1 MSYDKNEISIKVI
14 GFSGKKKD
22 WITWEE
28 KFLSKAKRRGY
39 KDLLLGRT
47 EIPKS
52 TAVLIAVVD
61 DDASDEAN
69 LIRTEEMALLVKI
82 RELNEQGYS
91 DLILSMDTKENAG
104 KVAFNLVRSSKN
116 EDYEDGNIATAFK
129 SLQRKYSPKTA
140 PTLAK
145 YHKLF
150 YSAKLKKKA
159 DPDVFI
165 TYLEDLRLNM
175 AEMKSKMTDDQFL
188 LHLLNSLTK
197 DYDPEV
203 KDLEK
208 RIGSDDNPLDIEE
221 VREDL
226 NLRYERLGKPDDDS
240 GSEDEEHA
248 LYVGGQFKGRCNKCG
263 KYGHKAVACRS
274 KPGDDKAKQ
283 GNKSGG
289 FNSGKFTG
297 ECHYCKKVGHR
308 ASDCFKKKK
317 DQGDNGQ
324 AKGHDMAEVVLM
336 ALDLDDFEM
345 VDDDDSS
352 SIDDLP
358 ALIPRDQQYFDSSD
372 EESVPTLMERF
383 YESSSSDDDSEE
395 ASDQAFA
402 AMCDD
407 DDDSENQIGHCTG
420 CGGNGHIGMYCDACQ
435 DSGLI
440 YETVPESGSE
450 ESNEDIVAS
459 VPEAAVSAPEP
470 VVSAPETIPSAPDRA
485 TSAPVGVAS
494 RPYNTHNFEH
504 MIYARPPENSE
515 EDEMIDFLTQVCIE
529 LRMDSTKRTKWV
541 LAVKAKFASMK
552 LRTVND
558 VMKNIMKIN
567 RMLVNVYHRT
577 PMKWETLD
585 AMANVATHIMDQRV
599 RFDQVTRDD
608 YFRNRKEA
616 QEKESDDIA
625 MTMIEK
631 PKSNYRFGKNTWL
644 GDSAASTHMGNCDAG
659 MFDVEIISSPIKIG
673 DGKVLTAT
681 KIGKKRLTVM
691 QADGKATDIVL
702 EDYKYVPDLWVNLFS
717 IPKSLG
723 KGWNIGNQG
732 VRLFLTKG
740 KTTITFD
747 REFPTQKG
755 LVLGVEMVPRTVRND
770 TATPALDKGKIVNIN
785 KLHKVFGHIGEETL
799 RKTAEFYGIKPSGKL
814 LSCSDCGVSK
824 SRQHNTSKTTES
836 RSKIAGE
843 RLMIDTS
850 SVKKQSFGKSKFW
863 LLIMDDCTGVCWSRF
878 LKKKSDQVELLINL
892 LKDLKSKHD
901 KTVKL
906 IRCDNAGENKSLQK
920 LCEQEGLGIQ
930 FEYTA
935 PGTPQLNGRVER
947 KFATLYGRVRAM
959 LNGARLTKELRNGL
973 WTEAARTASDLENT
987 LTTTGK
993 PVAAYNQFFEKEFA
1007 GIRNAHPFGEIGIVN
1022 HHKGKT
1028 LRGKLEDRGRA
1039 CLHLGRAEDQPR
1051 DTYRFLNLDTR
1062 RVIHSR
1068 DVLWLD
1074 KSYGDWKGL
1083 SVNTTALDDDEEDDE
1098 LLIDLDAPT
1107 LPPQDI
1113 TNTVEVI
1120 PSNGPDETPTKTNPR
1135 LQGAL
1140 RKIADHNTPAAA
1152 VPITTTP
1159 QTRSVTF
1166 TANQHGRDDAM
1177 SDDTA
1182 SVLIDRFHHDFA
1194 MIATTEVEAEMMKDG
1209 DPKVSPSSYKDVY
1222 EAPSS
1227 YDAAWNHTDPWQR
1240 SKWRAAITLEYKK
1253 MEDHKVWEKVKRA
1266 TMQPGKRCVKHKWIN
1281 EIKRNGIFRSRLV
1294 ACGYSQVPGI
1304 DFTNVYSPVVNDVTF
1319 RIMMVAE
1326 MVYKYKSKLID
1337 IETAFLHGQLE
1348 DDEIVF
1354 MDCPHGMDHEDDE
1367 CLRLRKTIYGLV
1379 QSARA
1384 FFKRFRDVL
1393 LEIGFEQSAAD
1404 PCLMIRRNKLGV
1416 VYMALYVDDIYAS
1429 GDEAA
1434 LDDSIIGLRKYFKIK
1449 VVDDLRDYLS
1459 CEIIFSADKSK
1470 AWLGQP
1476 HLIKNLENKFGDL
1489 VKTSQKYRT
1498 PGTPGQGVLRPKEG
1512 DERITDEDQSLYRS
1526 GVGMLL
1532 YLVKHSRP
1540 DISNAVREL
1549 SKSMDGASL
1558 AAFKELKRV
1567 IKFVLDTK
1575 TMGLKMNPKMTT
1587 DISEWDIVVYTD
1599 SDWAGDKETR
1609 ISVTGFI
1616 VFILGVPI
1624 LWKSKGQRSV
1634 SLSSSEAEYFALSEA
1649 SKDIKFVSQIMLT
1662 MGIPVRLPIVVRVDN
1677 VGAIFMSEN
1686 VSASS
1691 RTKHIDIRYHFVR
1704 EFVEDKFI
1712 KIIFV
1717 RTDENTSDGFT
1728 KNVTGDIYERH
1739 CKEFIAERRHY
1750 YQGDG

>member
-1 MSYDKNEISIKVI
+1 
-14 GFSGKKKD
+14 
-22 WITWEE
+22 
-28 KFLSKAKRRGY
+28 
-39 KDLLLGRT
+39 
-47 EIPKS
+47 
-52 TAVLIAVVD
+52 
-61 DDASDEAN
+61 
-69 LIRTEEMALLVKI
+69 
-82 RELNEQGYS
+82 
-91 DLILSMDTKENAG
+91 
-104 KVAFNLVRSSKN
+104 
-116 EDYEDGNIATAFK
+116 
-129 SLQRKYSPKTA
+129 
-140 PTLAK
+140 
-145 YHKLF
+145 
-150 YSAKLKKKA
+150 
-159 DPDVFI
+159 
-165 TYLEDLRLNM
+165 
-175 AEMKSKMTDDQFL
+175 
-188 LHLLNSLTK
+188 
-197 DYDPEV
+197 
-203 KDLEK
+203 
-208 RIGSDDNPLDIEE
+208 
-221 VREDL
+221 
-226 NLRYERLGKPDDDS
+226 
-240 GSEDEEHA
+240 
-248 LYVGGQFKGRCNKCG
+248 
-263 KYGHKAVACRS
+263 
-274 KPGDDKAKQ
+274 
-283 GNKSGG
+283 
-289 FNSGKFTG
+289 
-297 ECHYCKKVGHR
+297 
-308 ASDCFKKKK
+308 
-317 DQGDNGQ
+317 
-324 AKGHDMAEVVLM
+324 
-336 ALDLDDFEM
+336 
-345 VDDDDSS
+345 
-352 SIDDLP
+352 
-358 ALIPRDQQYFDSSD
+358 
-372 EESVPTLMERF
+372 
-383 YESSSSDDDSEE
+383 
-395 ASDQAFA
+395 
-402 AMCDD
+402 
-407 DDDSENQIGHCTG
+407 
-420 CGGNGHIGMYCDACQ
+420 
-435 DSGLI
+435 
-440 YETVPESGSE
+440 
-450 ESNEDIVAS
+450 
-459 VPEAAVSAPEP
+459 
-470 VVSAPETIPSAPDRA
+470 
-485 TSAPVGVAS
+485 
-494 RPYNTHNFEH
+494 
-504 MIYARPPENSE
+504 
-515 EDEMIDFLTQVCIE
+515 
-529 LRMDSTKRTKWV
+529 
-541 LAVKAKFASMK
+541 
-552 LRTVND
+552 
-558 VMKNIMKIN
+558 
-567 RMLVNVYHRT
+567 
-577 PMKWETLD
+577 
-585 AMANVATHIMDQRV
+585 
-599 RFDQVTRDD
+599 
-608 YFRNRKEA
+608 
-616 QEKESDDIA
+616 
-625 MTMIEK
+625 
-631 PKSNYRFGKNTWL
+631 
-644 GDSAASTHMGNCDAG
+644 
-659 MFDVEIISSPIKIG
+659 
-673 DGKVLTAT
+673 
-681 KIGKKRLTVM
+681 
-691 QADGKATDIVL
+691 
-702 EDYKYVPDLWVNLFS
+702 
-717 IPKSLG
+717 
-723 KGWNIGNQG
+723 
-732 VRLFLTKG
+732 
-740 KTTITFD
+740 
-747 REFPTQKG
+747 
-755 LVLGVEMVPRTVRND
+755 
-770 TATPALDKGKIVNIN
+770 
-785 KLHKVFGHIGEETL
+785 
-799 RKTAEFYGIKPSGKL
+799 
-814 LSCSDCGVSK
+814 
-824 SRQHNTSKTTES
+824 
-836 RSKIAGE
+836 
-843 RLMIDTS
+843 MIDTS

-878 LKKKSDQVELLINL
+878 LKKKSDQVDLIINL
-892 LKDLKSKHD
+892 LKDLKSKHN

-920 LCEQEGLGIQ
+920 LCEKEGLGIQ

-987 LTTTGK
+987 LTSTK
-993 PVAAYNQFFEKEFA
+993 RPVAAYNQFFEKELA

-1083 SVNTTALDDDEEDDE
+1083 NVNTTALADDDDDDE
-1098 LLIDLDAPT
+1098 LLIDLEDT
-1107 LPPQDI
+1107 PPPPEDLKGA
-1113 TNTVEVI
+1113 VEVL
-1120 PSNGPDETPTKTNPR
+1120 PGNGPEETPEKANPHN
-1135 LQGAL
+1135 LPAAL
-1140 RKIADHNTPAAA
+1140 RKLADHNTPAA
-1152 VPITTTP
+1152 VVTTP
-1159 QTRSVTF
+1159 QTRSVTN
-1166 TANQHGRDDAM
+1166 TAKQHGRDEAM

-1194 MIATTEVEAEMMKDG
+1194 LTATTEDEAEVTKDG

-1227 YDAAWNHTDPWQR
+1227 YDAAWNHPDPWQR
-1240 SKWRAAITLEYKK
+1240 SKWRAAISLEYKK

-1354 MDCPHGMDHEDDE
+1354 MDCPHGMDHENDE

-1393 LEIGFEQSAAD
+1393 LEIGFEQSSAD

-1429 GDEAA
+1429 GDEPA

-1459 CEIIFSADKSK
+1459 CEIIFNADKSK

-1489 VKTSQKYRT
+1489 VKTSQTYKT

-1512 DERITDEDQSLYRS
+1512 DEKITAEDQSIYRS

-1649 SKDIKFVSQIMLT
+1649 AKEIKFVTQILLT
-1662 MGIPVRLPIVVRVDN
+1662 MGIPVRLPVVVRVDN

-1717 RTDENTSDGFT
+1717 RTAENTSDGFT
-1728 KNVTGDIYERH
+1728 KNVSGDIYDKH
-1739 CKEFIAERRHY
+1739 CKEFIAERGNYSEGVSDLAGRVS
-1750 YQGDG
+1750 GSAKSLSTFV